1 MNKKVKNTKSTFAP
15 HQFGKRDD
23 LSEVMKRCKNE
34 RKQEHFFQ
42 EVVGAYNQGRR
53 NRGGQGGQ
61 PPQVFQSALFPVAKC
76 HFLA

>member
-34 RKQEHFFQ
+34 RKREHFFQ

-53 NRGGQGGQ
+53 NRGGQ
-61 PPQVFQSALFPVAKC
+61 PPKFSKVPFFR
-76 HFLA
+76 